1 MKLLKLEFYKLR
13 RKNMLLTM
21 AIFLAIELLWVIWA
35 VKSFTGR
42 HGLDM
47 GWEDMMYNITMMNCL
62 FMPTL
67 IAILTSR
74 ISDMEHKG
82 ETFKLL
88 FTQLAPKQL
97 YGVKFWCAAI
107 LLVPL
112 VIGQTAG
119 MIAIGKMFHFSK
131 SIPVQQLLL
140 FILSTFTVDVCIAAM
155 QLWVALVWPN
165 QMTALILGLAGSFLG
180 IMSNFFPSG
189 ISRLFLWSYY
199 AQTSVVLPQFNG
211 ENNTFLLFFKPMPLM
226 PLIIII
232 AAGMIFYSIGTI
244 HFSRKEL

>member
-1 MKLLKLEFYKLR
+1 MKLLKLEFYKLH
-13 RKNMLLTM
+13 RKKMLLTM
-21 AIFLAIELLWVIWA
+21 AIFLVMELLWVIWA
-35 VKSFTGR
+35 VKSFTDR
-42 HGLDM
+42 HGIDM
-47 GWEDMMYNITMMNCL
+47 GWEDMMYNIIMMNCL
-62 FMPTL
+62 FMPIL

-82 ETFKLL
+82 ENFKLL
-88 FTQLAPKQL
+88 FTQLTPKHL
-97 YGVKFWCAAI
+97 YEAKFLCVAI
-107 LLVPL
+107 LLAPL

-119 MIAIGKMFHFSK
+119 IIAIGEMFHFSK
-131 SIPVQQLLL
+131 EIPVQQLLQ
-140 FILSTFTVDVCIAAM
+140 FILSTFTVNMCIASM
-155 QLWVALVWPN
+155 QLWVSLVWPN

-199 AQTSVVLPQFNG
+199 AQTSVVLPQFND

-232 AAGMIFYSIGTI
+232 AAWMMFYSIGTI